1 MFSKAK
7 KNQDVTSE
15 LVEIGDTPDRTPA
28 RPPAS
33 KAQQKSSSRMS
44 GNNRRAVPRATGVPS
59 LISGDVIIKGV
70 VEAEGEVQFD
80 GILEG
85 DIRAKGLVIGEGAA
99 VKGEVVADKV
109 KVSGT
114 IEGAIRA
121 GHVELSSSAHVKGDI
136 LHSALS
142 IENGARFDGN
152 CRHSD
157 DPMSDSSAA
166 RAKATPKPAVT
177 KPVAAMAAVEAA
189 PAQETEPMPAEL
201 ENSLSEAASQ
211 KPALVDVNASAA
223 VETDQRQEAEEAQ
236 ATVAKKVQPS
246 QGSSFL
252 SRGGKS
258 DLR

>member
-7 KNQDVTSE
+7 NKNNKAQDVTSE
-15 LVEIGDTPDRTPA
+15 LVEIGDVAEKAPGRTSQ
-28 RPPAS
+28 S
-33 KAQQKSSSRMS
+33 KSQAKTSSRMTS
-44 GNNRRAVPRATGVPS
+44 GGNRKPVTRSSGVPS
-59 LISGDVIIKGV
+59 LISGDVIIKGTI
-70 VEAEGEVQFD
+70 EAEGEVQFD
-80 GILEG
+80 GFLEG
-85 DIRAKGLVIGEGAA
+85 DIRAKGLVIGEGAS
-99 VKGEVVADKV
+99 VKGEVVAQKV

-121 GHVELSSSAHVKGDI
+121 GHVELASSAHVKGDI

-157 DPMSDSSAA
+157 DPMTDSAS
-166 RAKATPKPAVT
+166 RAKPAVAKQAPRT
-177 KPVAAMAAVEAA
+177 VTNAVVEPEMVAEEKSVELEAVLADGSNDAGDAKPV
-189 PAQETEPMPAEL
+189 L
-201 ENSLSEAASQ
+201 
-211 KPALVDVNASAA
+211 K
-223 VETDQRQEAEEAQ
+223 
-236 ATVAKKVQPS
+236 TVKAS

>member
-15 LVEIGDTPDRTPA
+15 LVEIGDTPERAPV
-28 RPPAS
+28 RPAS
-33 KAQQKSSSRMS
+33 SKAPQKSSTRMS
-44 GNNRRAVPRATGVPS
+44 GNNRRAAPRASGVPS
-59 LISGDVIIKGV
+59 LISGDVIIKGMI
-70 VEAEGEVQFD
+70 EAEGEVQFD

-157 DPMSDSSAA
+157 DPMSDSAAA
-166 RAKATPKPAVT
+166 RAKPTPKPAAT
-177 KPVAAMAAVEAA
+177 KPVAAMAAPAASEENA
-189 PAQETEPMPAEL
+189 PAEEMPAEL
-201 ENSLSEAASQ
+201 EDSLAQAVPQ
-211 KPALVDVNASAA
+211 KPALVEVNAAA
-223 VETDQRQEAEEAQ
+223 AQEETAPVDVQEVPAI
-236 ATVAKKVQPS
+236 KKAAPS

>member
-15 LVEIGDTPDRTPA
+15 LVEIGDTPERTPV
-28 RPPAS
+28 RPAS
-33 KAQQKSSSRMS
+33 GKAPQKSSARMS
-44 GNNRRAVPRATGVPS
+44 SNNRRAAPRATGVPS
-59 LISGDVIIKGV
+59 LISGDVIIKGMI
-70 VEAEGEVQFD
+70 EAEGEVQFD

-121 GHVELSSSAHVKGDI
+121 AHVELSSSAHVKGDI

-157 DPMSDSSAA
+157 DPMSDSAAA
-166 RAKATPKPAVT
+166 RAKPTPKPAAT
-177 KPVAAMAAVEAA
+177 KPVAAMAAAPSTSEEKA
-189 PAQETEPMPAEL
+189 PAEEMPAEL
-201 ENSLSEAASQ
+201 EDSLGQAMSQ
-211 KPALVDVNASAA
+211 KPALVDVNATAA
-223 VETDQRQEAEEAQ
+223 PEEPVEVQEAP
-236 ATVAKKVQPS
+236 VIKKAAAS